1 MSIKIARATS
11 VSNSAF
17 RVVCGEMMLDNSIV
31 SHREALFGLVKAGS
45 AVVSF
50 ADSTYTLRKGDF
62 YFVSPNAKYKFS
74 DYSDAAIDVIT
85 LNFANPAAV
94 TQDYMPQSI
103 IRALIN
109 GNCKPFA
116 LIKPEDKDYSEIVE
130 NLRQIKKA
138 ESEKYEYF
146 QLKVY
151 SDMYDVFYMLFADGY
166 VTINDVENKSKK
178 YRALVRVTNY
188 IDEHYTESISLDEV
202 AGQTGISRYYVSHLF
217 KELMNTTFVG
227 YVNELR
233 LNRAAMLLV
242 TTDKPII
249 EIASISGFNNLS
261 NFNRAFK
268 MHFGKTPSAYRKA

>member
-1 MSIKIARATS
+1 MSIKISHATS

-31 SHREALFGLVKAGS
+31 SHHEALFGTLKSGS
-45 AVVSF
+45 AVIEI
-50 ADSTYTLRKGDF
+50 ADSKQTLHKGDV
-62 YFVSPNAKYKFS
+62 YFVTPNTKYKFS
-74 DYSDAAIDVIT
+74 DYSDAEIEVVT

-109 GNCKPFA
+109 GNCTPFA
-116 LIKPEDKDYSEIVE
+116 VILPEDESYQKMVE
-130 NLRQIKKA
+130 NIRDIKTA
-138 ESEKYEYF
+138 ETEKFEFF

-151 SDMYDVFYMLFADGY
+151 SDMYEIFYLLFAKKY
-166 VTINDVENKSKK
+166 IMIIDVENKSKK

-188 IDEHYTESISLDEV
+188 IDEHYTEGISLDEV

>member
-1 MSIKIARATS
+1 MSIKISHPTS

-17 RVVCGEMMLDNSIV
+17 RVVCGEIIPDNSTV
-31 SHREALFGLVKAGS
+31 SHSEAVFGIVKSGS
-45 AVVSF
+45 AVITLP
-50 ADSTYTLRKGDF
+50 DSSQQLNESDIF
-62 YFVSPNAKYKFS
+62 FIAPNVKYQLS
-74 DYSDAAIDVIT
+74 EYSGVVIDVIT
-85 LNFANPAAV
+85 LNFANPSAV

-109 GNCKPFA
+109 GNCTPFA
-116 LIKPEDKDYSEIVE
+116 KVTTDDSVYAQMLEKISDIKA
-130 NLRQIKKA
+130 A
-138 ESEKYEYF
+138 ETEKYEFF
-146 QLKVY
+146 QLMVY
-151 SDMYDVFYMLFADGY
+151 SDMYWIFFTLFSGKY
-166 VTINDVENKSKK
+166 IKIIDVENKSKK

-188 IDEHYTESISLDEV
+188 IDEHYAEGVSLDEV
-202 AGQTGISRYYVSHLF
+202 ASQTGISRYYVSHLF
-217 KELMNTTFVG
+217 KELMSTTFVG

>member
-1 MSIKIARATS
+1 M
-11 VSNSAF
+11 
-17 RVVCGEMMLDNSIV
+17 
-31 SHREALFGLVKAGS
+31 
-45 AVVSF
+45 
-50 ADSTYTLRKGDF
+50 
-62 YFVSPNAKYKFS
+62 
-74 DYSDAAIDVIT
+74 
-85 LNFANPAAV
+85 
-94 TQDYMPQSI
+94 
-103 IRALIN
+103 
-109 GNCKPFA
+109 
-116 LIKPEDKDYSEIVE
+116 VE
-130 NLRQIKKA
+130 NILDIKNA
-138 ESEKYEYF
+138 ETEKYDFF

-151 SDMYDVFYMLFADGY
+151 SDMYEIFYLLFAKKH
-166 VTINDVENKSKK
+166 IMIIDVENKSKK

-188 IDEHYTESISLDEV
+188 IDEHYTEGISLDEV

-242 TTDKPII
+242 TSDKPII

>member
-1 MSIKIARATS
+1 MSIKISHATS

-31 SHREALFGLVKAGS
+31 SHHEALFGTLKSGS
-45 AVVSF
+45 AVIEI
-50 ADSTYTLRKGDF
+50 ADSKQTLHKGDV
-62 YFVSPNAKYKFS
+62 YFVTPNTKYKFS
-74 DYSDAAIDVIT
+74 DYSDAEIEVVT

-109 GNCKPFA
+109 GNCTPFA
-116 LIKPEDKDYSEIVE
+116 VISPEDEAYSKMVE
-130 NLRQIKKA
+130 NINDIKTA
-138 ESEKYEYF
+138 ETEKFEFF

-151 SDMYDVFYMLFADGY
+151 SDMYEIFYLLFAKKY
-166 VTINDVENKSKK
+166 IMIIDVENKSKK

-188 IDEHYTESISLDEV
+188 IDEHYTEGISLDEV

>member
-1 MSIKIARATS
+1 MSIKISHATS

-17 RVVCGEMMLDNSIV
+17 RVVCGEMMLDDSTV
-31 SHREALFGLVKAGS
+31 SHHEALFGTVKSGS
-45 AVVSF
+45 AIIEF
-50 ADSTYTLRKGDF
+50 TDGKHTLREGDV
-62 YFVSPNAKYKFS
+62 YFVAPNAKYKFS
-74 DYSDAAIDVIT
+74 DYDDALIEVVT

-109 GNCKPFA
+109 GNCTPFA
-116 LIKPEDKDYSEIVE
+116 VISPEDESYQKMVE
-130 NLRQIKKA
+130 NILDIKNA
-138 ESEKYEYF
+138 ETEKYDFF

-151 SDMYDVFYMLFADGY
+151 SDMYEIFYLLFAKKH
-166 VTINDVENKSKK
+166 IMIIDVENKSKK

-188 IDEHYTESISLDEV
+188 IDEHYTEGISLDEV

-242 TTDKPII
+242 TSDKPII

>member
-1 MSIKIARATS
+1 MSIKISHATS

-31 SHREALFGLVKAGS
+31 SHHEALFGNFKSGS
-45 AVVSF
+45 AVIQI
-50 ADSTYTLRKGDF
+50 ADSTHTLRKGDV
-62 YFVSPNAKYKFS
+62 YFVAPNVKYNFK
-74 DYSDAAIDVIT
+74 DYSDAEIEVVT

-94 TQDYMPQSI
+94 TQDYMPQGI
-103 IRALIN
+103 LRALIN
-109 GNCKPFA
+109 GNCTPFA
-116 LIKPEDKDYSEIVE
+116 MVSPNEEVYTQMYDAIK
-130 NLRQIKKA
+130 NIKAA
-138 ESEKYEYF
+138 ETEKYEYF

-151 SDMYDVFYMLFADGY
+151 SDMYGLFYYLFSRKY
-166 VTINDVENKSKK
+166 IKILDVENKSKK

-188 IDEHYTESISLDEV
+188 IDEHYTEGISLDEV

-242 TTDKPII
+242 TTDRPII

>member
-1 MSIKIARATS
+1 MSIKISHATT

-31 SHREALFGLVKAGS
+31 SHHEALFGTVTSGS
-45 AVVSF
+45 AVIKI
-50 ADSTYTLRKGDF
+50 ADSTHTLRKGDV
-62 YFVSPNAKYKFS
+62 YFVAPNVKYNFK
-74 DYSDAAIDVIT
+74 DYSDAEIEVVT

-109 GNCKPFA
+109 GNCTPFA
-116 LIKPEDKDYSEIVE
+116 MVSPDEDGYTPMYESIQNIK
-130 NLRQIKKA
+130 NA
-138 ESEKYEYF
+138 ETEKFEFF

-151 SDMYDVFYMLFADGY
+151 SDMYVLFFYLFSRKY
-166 VTINDVENKSKK
+166 IKILDVENKSKK

-188 IDEHYTESISLDEV
+188 IDEHYTEGISLDEV

-268 MHFGKTPSAYRKA
+268 MHFNKTPSAYRKA

>member
-1 MSIKIARATS
+1 MSIKISHATS

-17 RVVCGEMMLDNSIV
+17 RVVCGEIMLDNSIV
-31 SHREALFGLVKAGS
+31 SHHEALFGTLKTGS
-45 AVVSF
+45 AVIQI
-50 ADSTYTLRKGDF
+50 ADSTHTLRKGDV
-62 YFVSPNAKYKFS
+62 YFVAPNVKYSFK
-74 DYSDAAIDVIT
+74 DYSDAEIEVVT
-85 LNFANPAAV
+85 LNFANPSAV
-94 TQDYMPQSI
+94 TQYYMPQSI

-109 GNCKPFA
+109 GNCTPFA
-116 LIKPEDKDYSEIVE
+116 MVSPDEEIYPKMYEGIQNIKEAE
-130 NLRQIKKA
+130 N
-138 ESEKYEYF
+138 EKFEFF

-151 SDMYDVFYMLFADGY
+151 SDMYGLFFYLFSRKY
-166 VTINDVENKSKK
+166 IKILDVENKSKK

-188 IDEHYTESISLDEV
+188 IDEHYTEGISLDEV

-268 MHFGKTPSAYRKA
+268 MHFNKTPSAYRKA

>member
-17 RVVCGEMMLDNSIV
+17 RVVCGEMMLDNNFV
-31 SHREALFGLVKAGS
+31 SHREALFGIVKSGKPVIS
-45 AVVSF
+45 I
-50 ADSTYTLRKGDF
+50 ADNAYTLRPGDF
-62 YFVSPNAKYKFS
+62 YFVSPNAKYRFS
-74 DYSDAAIDVIT
+74 DYDNAVIEVIT

-94 TQDYMPQSI
+94 TQDYMPQSLM
-103 IRALIN
+103 RALIN

-116 LIKPEDKDYSEIVE
+116 IIKPEDVDYSKLIENFAEIK
-130 NLRQIKKA
+130 QA
-138 ESEKYEYF
+138 ETEKHEYF

-151 SDMYDVFYMLFADGY
+151 SDMYGIFYILFSNEY
-166 VTINDVENKSKK
+166 VTVDDVENKSKK

-202 AGQTGISRYYVSHLF
+202 ASQTGISRYYVSHLF

>member
-1 MSIKIARATS
+1 MSIKISHATS

-31 SHREALFGLVKAGS
+31 SHHEALFGTVTSGS
-45 AVVSF
+45 AVIQI
-50 ADSTYTLRKGDF
+50 ADSTHTLRKGDV
-62 YFVSPNAKYKFS
+62 YFVAPNVKYNFK
-74 DYSDAAIDVIT
+74 DYSDAEIEVVT

-94 TQDYMPQSI
+94 TQDYMPQNI

-109 GNCKPFA
+109 GNCTPFA
-116 LIKPEDKDYSEIVE
+116 MVSPNEEVYTQMYDAIK
-130 NLRQIKKA
+130 NIKAA
-138 ESEKYEYF
+138 ETEKYEYF

-151 SDMYDVFYMLFADGY
+151 SDMYGLFYYLFSRKY
-166 VTINDVENKSKK
+166 IKILDVENKSKK

-188 IDEHYTESISLDEV
+188 IDEHYTDGISLDEV

-242 TTDKPII
+242 TTDRPII

-268 MHFGKTPSAYRKA
+268 MHFGKTPSAYRRA

>member
-1 MSIKIARATS
+1 
-11 VSNSAF
+11 
-17 RVVCGEMMLDNSIV
+17 
-31 SHREALFGLVKAGS
+31 
-45 AVVSF
+45 
-50 ADSTYTLRKGDF
+50 
-62 YFVSPNAKYKFS
+62 
-74 DYSDAAIDVIT
+74 
-85 LNFANPAAV
+85 
-94 TQDYMPQSI
+94 MPQSI

-109 GNCKPFA
+109 GNCTPFA
-116 LIKPEDKDYSEIVE
+116 MVSPDEDEYTQMYESIQ
-130 NLRQIKKA
+130 NIKKA
-138 ESEKYEYF
+138 ETEKFEFF

-151 SDMYDVFYMLFADGY
+151 SDMYGLFYYLFSQKY
-166 VTINDVENKSKK
+166 IKILDVENKSKK

-188 IDEHYTESISLDEV
+188 IDEHYTEGISLDEV

-268 MHFGKTPSAYRKA
+268 MHFNKTPSAYRKA

>member
-1 MSIKIARATS
+1 MSIKISHATS

-17 RVVCGEMMLDNSIV
+17 RVVCGEMMLDSSIV
-31 SHREALFGLVKAGS
+31 SHHEALFGTLKSGT
-45 AVVSF
+45 AVVQV
-50 ADSTYTLRKGDF
+50 ADSTYTLRKGDV
-62 YFVSPNAKYKFS
+62 YFVAPNVKYSFS
-74 DYSDAAIDVIT
+74 DYGDASIEVVT

-94 TQDYMPQSI
+94 TQDYMPPSI

-109 GNCKPFA
+109 GNCTPFA
-116 LIKPEDKDYSEIVE
+116 IVQPESEIYPKMVE
-130 NLRQIKKA
+130 RIRDIKYA
-138 ESEKYEYF
+138 ETEKFEYF

-151 SDMYDVFYMLFADGY
+151 SDMYDVFFMLFSQKY
-166 VTINDVENKSKK
+166 VKIIDVENKSKK

-188 IDEHYTESISLDEV
+188 IDEHYTEGISLDEV

-242 TTDKPII
+242 TTDRPII

>member
-1 MSIKIARATS
+1 MSIKISHATS

-17 RVVCGEMMLDNSIV
+17 RVVCGEIMLDNSIV
-31 SHREALFGLVKAGS
+31 SHHEALFGTLKTGS
-45 AVVSF
+45 AVIQI
-50 ADSTYTLRKGDF
+50 ADSTHTLRKGDV
-62 YFVSPNAKYKFS
+62 YFVAPNVKYSFK
-74 DYSDAAIDVIT
+74 DYSDAEIEVVT
-85 LNFANPAAV
+85 LNFANPSAV
-94 TQDYMPQSI
+94 TQYYMPQSI

-109 GNCKPFA
+109 GNCTPFA
-116 LIKPEDKDYSEIVE
+116 MVSPDEEIYPKMYEGIQNIKEAE
-130 NLRQIKKA
+130 N
-138 ESEKYEYF
+138 EKFEFF

-151 SDMYDVFYMLFADGY
+151 SDMYALFFYLFSHKY
-166 VTINDVENKSKK
+166 IKILDVENKSKK

-188 IDEHYTESISLDEV
+188 IDEHYTEGISLDEV

-268 MHFGKTPSAYRKA
+268 MHFNKTPSAYRKA

>member
-1 MSIKIARATS
+1 MSIKISHATS

-31 SHREALFGLVKAGS
+31 SHHEALFGNFKSGS
-45 AVVSF
+45 AVIQI
-50 ADSTYTLRKGDF
+50 ADSTHTLRKGDV
-62 YFVSPNAKYKFS
+62 YFVAPNVKYNFK
-74 DYSDAAIDVIT
+74 DYSDAEIEVVT

-94 TQDYMPQSI
+94 TQDYMPQGI
-103 IRALIN
+103 LRALIN
-109 GNCKPFA
+109 GNCTPFA
-116 LIKPEDKDYSEIVE
+116 MVSPNEEVYTQMYDAIQNIKA
-130 NLRQIKKA
+130 A
-138 ESEKYEYF
+138 ETEKYEYF

-151 SDMYDVFYMLFADGY
+151 SDMYGLFYYLFSRKY
-166 VTINDVENKSKK
+166 IKILDVENKSKK

-188 IDEHYTESISLDEV
+188 IDEHYTEGISLDEV

-268 MHFGKTPSAYRKA
+268 MHFNKTPSAYRKA

>member
-1 MSIKIARATS
+1 MSIKISHATS

-31 SHREALFGLVKAGS
+31 SHHEALFGNFKSGS
-45 AVVSF
+45 AVIQI
-50 ADSTYTLRKGDF
+50 ADSTHTLRKGDV
-62 YFVSPNAKYKFS
+62 YFVAPNVKYNFK
-74 DYSDAAIDVIT
+74 DYSDAEIEVVT

-94 TQDYMPQSI
+94 TQGYMPQSI

-109 GNCKPFA
+109 GNCTPFA
-116 LIKPEDKDYSEIVE
+116 MVSPDEEVYTQMYDAIQNIKA
-130 NLRQIKKA
+130 A
-138 ESEKYEYF
+138 ETEKYEYF

-151 SDMYDVFYMLFADGY
+151 SEMYGLFYYLFSRKY
-166 VTINDVENKSKK
+166 IKILDVENKSKK

-188 IDEHYTESISLDEV
+188 IDEHYAEGISLDEV

-268 MHFGKTPSAYRKA
+268 MHFNKTPSAYRKA

>member
-1 MSIKIARATS
+1 MSIKISHATS

-31 SHREALFGLVKAGS
+31 SHHEALFGNFKSGS
-45 AVVSF
+45 AVIQI
-50 ADSTYTLRKGDF
+50 ADSTHTLRKGDV
-62 YFVSPNAKYKFS
+62 YFVAPNVKYNFK
-74 DYSDAAIDVIT
+74 DYSDAEIEVVT

-94 TQDYMPQSI
+94 TQGYMPQSI

-109 GNCKPFA
+109 GNCTPFA
-116 LIKPEDKDYSEIVE
+116 MVSPDEEVYTQMYDAIQNIKA
-130 NLRQIKKA
+130 A
-138 ESEKYEYF
+138 ETEKYEYF

-151 SDMYDVFYMLFADGY
+151 SDMYGLFYYLFSRKY
-166 VTINDVENKSKK
+166 IKILDVENKSKK

-188 IDEHYTESISLDEV
+188 IDEHYAEGISLDEV

-249 EIASISGFNNLS
+249 EIASI
-261 NFNRAFK
+261 
-268 MHFGKTPSAYRKA
+268 

>member
-1 MSIKIARATS
+1 MSIKISHATS

-31 SHREALFGLVKAGS
+31 SHHEALFGTIKSGS
-45 AVVSF
+45 AVIQI
-50 ADSTYTLRKGDF
+50 ADSTQTMHKGDV
-62 YFVSPNAKYKFS
+62 YFVAPNVKYKFS
-74 DYSDAAIDVIT
+74 DHDDAAIEVVT
-85 LNFANPAAV
+85 LNFAIPAAV

-109 GNCKPFA
+109 GNCTPFA
-116 LIKPEDKDYSEIVE
+116 LISPQDEVYSDMLEKIED
-130 NLRQIKKA
+130 IKQA
-138 ESEKYEYF
+138 ETQKFEYF

-151 SDMYDVFYMLFADGY
+151 SDMHDLFYNLFSKKY
-166 VTINDVENKSKK
+166 VKIIDVENKSKK

-188 IDEHYTESISLDEV
+188 IDEHYTDGISLDEV

-242 TTDKPII
+242 TTDRPII

-268 MHFGKTPSAYRKA
+268 MHFGKTPSAYRRA

>member
-1 MSIKIARATS
+1 MSIKISHATS

-31 SHREALFGLVKAGS
+31 SHHEALFGNFKSGS
-45 AVVSF
+45 AVIQI
-50 ADSTYTLRKGDF
+50 ADSTHTLRKGDV
-62 YFVSPNAKYKFS
+62 YFVAPNVKYNFK
-74 DYSDAAIDVIT
+74 DYSDAEIEVVT
-85 LNFANPAAV
+85 LNFANHAAV
-94 TQDYMPQSI
+94 TQDYMPQNI

-109 GNCKPFA
+109 GNCTPFA
-116 LIKPEDKDYSEIVE
+116 MVSPNEEVYTQMYDAIK
-130 NLRQIKKA
+130 NIKAA
-138 ESEKYEYF
+138 ETEKYEYF

-151 SDMYDVFYMLFADGY
+151 SDMYGLFYYLFSRKY
-166 VTINDVENKSKK
+166 IKILDVENKSKK

-188 IDEHYTESISLDEV
+188 IDEHYTEGISLDEV

-268 MHFGKTPSAYRKA
+268 MHFNKTPSAYRKA

>member
-1 MSIKIARATS
+1 MSLKISHATS

-17 RVVCGEMMLDNSIV
+17 RVVCGEVMLDNSIV
-31 SHREALFGLVKAGS
+31 SHHEALFGIMKSGS
-45 AVVSF
+45 AVVQV
-50 ADSTYTLRKGDF
+50 ADSTHTLRKGDV
-62 YFVSPNAKYKFS
+62 YFAAPNVKYSFKDF
-74 DYSDAAIDVIT
+74 DDAAIEVVT

-109 GNCKPFA
+109 GNCTPFA
-116 LIKPEDKDYSEIVE
+116 IIPPESEIYTQVVE
-130 NLRQIKKA
+130 RIRDIKN
-138 ESEKYEYF
+138 SETEKFEFF

-151 SDMYDVFYMLFADGY
+151 SDMYDLFFMLFSQKY
-166 VTINDVENKSKK
+166 VKIIDVENKSKK

-202 AGQTGISRYYVSHLF
+202 ASQTGISRYYVSHLF

-233 LNRAAMLLV
+233 LNRAAMLLL
-242 TTDKPII
+242 TTDRPII